1 MFIACFIGGFTG
13 ERQRKTTTVRVGG
26 STQDKV
32 KLVSARGVYRLP
44 TIFRKI
50 DKDSYLLIFINYL
63 KRLFI

>member
-32 KLVSARGVYRLP
+32 KLVSAQESTDYQQYFAKF
-44 TIFRKI
+44 IKI
-50 DKDSYLLIFINYL
+50 LIY
-63 KRLFI
+63 